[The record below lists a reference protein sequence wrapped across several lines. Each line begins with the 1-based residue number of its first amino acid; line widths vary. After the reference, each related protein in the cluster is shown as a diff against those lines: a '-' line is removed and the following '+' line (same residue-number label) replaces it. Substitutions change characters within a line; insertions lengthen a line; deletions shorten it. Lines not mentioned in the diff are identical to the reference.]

1 VTGKR
6 SRTKGHSFE
15 RQMANMFTSIGFPDA
30 RRGIQYRDGAECP
43 DVMNIEDV
51 WVECKV
57 GARPNIKGA
66 MEQATKACGSMK
78 PIAITK
84 WDRGPTY
91 VTMNLE
97 FFKVLISL
105 YGGENEADRTRGED
119 SQRE

>member
-1 VTGKR
+1 
-6 SRTKGHSFE
+6 
-15 RQMANMFTSIGFPDA
+15 
-30 RRGIQYRDGAECP
+30 QYRDGAECP
-43 DVMNIEDV
+43 DVMNVKDV

-66 MEQATKACGSMK
+66 MEQAGKACGSMK

-91 VTMNLE
+91 VTMDLD

-105 YGGENEADRTRGED
+105 YGRQNETDGTGD
-119 SQRE
+119 QNNPRE